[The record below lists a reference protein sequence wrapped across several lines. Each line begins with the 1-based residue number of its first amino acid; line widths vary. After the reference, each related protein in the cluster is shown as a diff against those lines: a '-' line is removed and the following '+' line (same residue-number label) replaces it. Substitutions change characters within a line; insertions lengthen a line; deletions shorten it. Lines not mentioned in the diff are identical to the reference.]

1 LSADGNA
8 LSVGVSTVAAGVPEL
23 PRAYE
28 EARLAIE
35 TLDGRAGVVALPR
48 VAPFDYL
55 VLRADQTVRRL
66 VDERLRAFLEEDRGK
81 NGGLSETVRAFA
93 DADMNLRLAAQ
104 RLHVHPNTAQY
115 RLRRIEER
123 TGRNPR
129 RVSDLLD
136 LLVAIT
142 LDRSGAAPTDLI

>member
-1 LSADGNA
+1 
-8 LSVGVSTVAAGVPEL
+8 
-23 PRAYE
+23 
-28 EARLAIE
+28 
-35 TLDGRAGVVALPR
+35 
-48 VAPFDYL
+48 
-55 VLRADQTVRRL
+55 
-66 VDERLRAFLEEDRGK
+66 
-81 NGGLSETVRAFA
+81 
-93 DADMNLRLAAQ
+93 MNLRLAAQ